1 MKPLLEMV
9 AVAGLLFIGYAWLL
23 ERRVDFRWCRRYLT
37 LLPLLSVIIS
47 SLKIPLWPGK
57 VVTFAP
63 IGEIPSLESF
73 STVEAAEASTFNLN
87 ILFWAI
93 YGIGVALLGGLMLY
107 QWWQVRR
114 LERESE
120 VKIVD
125 GVRVVHSTRP
135 IAGFSFFGTIYLSG
149 KISAEELSVVLL
161 HEGSHI
167 RHGHSH
173 ERLWMECCKALLWWN
188 PFIWLAVR
196 RLTEVQEFEADHDV
210 LASGE
215 RADRY
220 IQIIFKQL
228 FGYSPDIANGL
239 RNSLTKKRFQMMT
252 QKNVSRYTRLRAA
265 ATLSLV
271 MALVVAFGSTARAT
285 QYTMASMEKEDVFV
299 KVDQMPTFEGGG
311 LNQFRMWV
319 MTQIQYPKEAVEKG
333 VSGHLVASF
342 VVDEQG
348 QVVQVEILQ
357 SPDSA
362 LSEEVS
368 RVLAAS
374 PRWKPGVQK
383 GEKVKV
389 RFVLPVI
396 FSTQS
401 QTTAQEAP
409 KSEVEQASN
418 VIDEIAVRTYETPQ
432 QKPEENMQ
440 EQTQPMLSAEK
451 MPSFQGGGLREFQV
465 WVAENM
471 KYPQEAI
478 AKKISGRVLVQF
490 VINEEGAVTEV
501 KVLQSPHALLSSE
514 AIRVVSSSPRWEP
527 GMQKG
532 QKVSV
537 RYVLP
542 LIFNL

>member
-37 LLPLLSVIIS
+37 LLPLLSVVIP
-47 SLKIPLWPGK
+47 LLQIPLWPGRK
-57 VVTFAP
+57 VVLAPLGEVPHAEAVVETAPEAATF
-63 IGEIPSLESF
+63 GW
-73 STVEAAEASTFNLN
+73 VEAFGL
-87 ILFWAI
+87 L
-93 YGIGVALLGGLMLY
+93 YGAGVLLLLGLMAY
-107 QWWQVRR
+107 QVWKISL
-114 LERESE
+114 LERGAEIE
-120 VKIVD
+120 TWRGI
-125 GVRVVHSTRP
+125 RVVRTSTP
-135 IAGFSFFGTIYLSG
+135 IASFSFFGTVYLSA
-149 KISAEELSVVLL
+149 STPEEELLVILR
-161 HEGSHI
+161 HEESHI
-167 RHGHSH
+167 RHRHSW
-173 ERLWMECCKALLWWN
+173 ERLWMELWRALLWWN
-188 PFIWLAVR
+188 PFIWLAAR
-196 RLTEVQEFEADHDV
+196 RLTEVEEFEADRDV
-210 LASGE
+210 LLSGE
-215 RADRY
+215 DTNHY
-220 IQIIFKQL
+220 IQTLFKQL

-252 QKNVSRYTRLRAA
+252 QKNVSRYARLRAA

-299 KVDQMPTFEGGG
+299 KVDQMPTFEGGD